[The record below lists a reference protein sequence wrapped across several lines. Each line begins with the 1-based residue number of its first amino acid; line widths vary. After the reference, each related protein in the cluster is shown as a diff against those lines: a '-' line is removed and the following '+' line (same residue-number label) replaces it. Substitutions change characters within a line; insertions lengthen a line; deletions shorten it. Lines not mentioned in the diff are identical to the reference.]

1 MATQISGIIK
11 VESICYDLIDRMDL
25 DRSSV
30 RKIFSYLIEGYRE
43 LNTYHLSNQVFEKKT
58 IHSTGILDFPSDCV
72 FVNNVFMPVDGEM
85 KPLSR
90 KNDIVRTTTI
100 VNGTETREGSDGEG
114 EPFNI
119 DTQGANAEPYN
130 QLGYYT
136 IDNIGRR
143 IIFLTDWRD
152 EVILSY
158 TTSGIA
164 RFDSYIPVLYK
175 TPLMNYIRWQFS
187 RDNKE
192 SFNLMEVNRR
202 DYIDSLEMLRQGGGD
217 WTLQDLAEAFI
228 TNTQIATR

>member
-30 RKIFSYLIEGYRE
+30 RKIFSYLVEGYRE

-58 IHSTGILDFPSDCV
+58 IPSTGILDFPSDCV

-100 VNGTETREGSDGEG
+100 VNGTETREGSDGEE